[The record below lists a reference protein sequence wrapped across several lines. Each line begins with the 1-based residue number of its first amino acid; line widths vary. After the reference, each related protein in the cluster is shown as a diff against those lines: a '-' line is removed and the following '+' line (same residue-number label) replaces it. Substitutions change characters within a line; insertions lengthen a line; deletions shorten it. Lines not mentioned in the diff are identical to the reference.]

1 MVPVSDVGHRGDCW
15 ELTHTHVKSPS
26 ERVSELG
33 SPELVEE
40 TLRVKQMQR
49 IGRTLPARVQTPCVS
64 GLGLRTA
71 AGGLKSS
78 ASPRWTP
85 RNAPIMTLN
94 QTPLLPLIGPGRG
107 EGRGQHGRSHG
118 PPTPPP
124 IFRGSK
130 LGERPAQEL
139 SQRQPTTAQNKQAL
153 NSLQASPQLRLQPL
167 LDGLTP
173 AAPSAVGPG
182 CLRRS
187 PSSLGGPPEAPT
199 DADS

>member
-1 MVPVSDVGHRGDCW
+1 MWDTAGTAGNSPTRTSRARASVCPSWGAQNLW
-15 ELTHTHVKSPS
+15 KKLYELSKCSGSGAHSP
-26 ERVSELG
+26 RVSTD
-33 SPELVEE
+33 PV
-40 TLRVKQMQR
+40 RVR
-49 IGRTLPARVQTPCVS
+49 
-64 GLGLRTA
+64 

-78 ASPRWTP
+78 ASPRRTP

-139 SQRQPTTAQNKQAL
+139 SQRQPTTAQNKQAFS
-153 NSLQASPQLRLQPL
+153 SLQPALLGALTQRLLQLLDLVSQKVPQL
-167 LDGLTP
+167 
-173 AAPSAVGPG
+173 VGW
-182 CLRRS
+182 S
-187 PSSLGGPPEAPT
+187 P
-199 DADS
+199 